1 LRLDKAFDSRV
12 NYLSHSVLAAEA
24 SDDPLFALGSMLPDL
39 ANMARHRLP
48 SLLHPALAAGV
59 AFHERTDSVFHQC
72 PSFVELNH
80 EASKRL
86 LELGVS
92 RGPAR
97 ATAHIGT
104 EMLIDATFAE
114 NEGALRGYLAAL
126 HAGSSNESVW
136 APLDPVT
143 AREFRRL
150 LEHLERGGSAI
161 HHASKSRFVTRLA
174 HALAGRPR
182 LEPTSEELTVLAEFC
197 EAYLSAVRG
206 KMPRL
211 LYELRSRLFS
221 NSNETSP
228 RS

>member
-1 LRLDKAFDSRV
+1 MRLDKAFDSTV

-39 ANMARHRLP
+39 ANMARRKLP
-48 SLLHPALAAGV
+48 SLSHPTLAAGV

-80 EASKRL
+80 DACRRL
-86 LELGVS
+86 LEQGVS

-104 EMLIDATFAE
+104 EMLIDAVLAE
-114 NEGALRGYLAAL
+114 NAAALRGYLAAL
-126 HAGSSNESVW
+126 HAGSSNAGVW
-136 APLDPVT
+136 APLDLVST
-143 AREFRRL
+143 REFQHL
-150 LEHLERGGSAI
+150 LAQLERGGAAI
-161 HHASKSRFVTRLA
+161 HQASKSRFLTRLA

-182 LEPTSEELTVLAEFC
+182 LEPTSKELTVLAEFC
-197 EAYLSAVRG
+197 AEYFIAVRG

-211 LYELRSRLFS
+211 LDELRSRLFADS
-221 NSNETSP
+221 YETSP
-228 RS
+228 GS